1 MCAQTVFSIL
11 YFASDG
17 SWFML
22 MALAGAVGGVA
33 LFFQG
38 FRMLRYK
45 RLILNTPFSK
55 IRSASIGLV
64 EVSGMPTGPQT
75 ISAAITGDPCYYY
88 RVKAWQWMG
97 SGNDHKWEQV
107 LDESLSVP
115 FFLDDSTGK
124 VLVNP
129 QGADLDVHRNFKDEI
144 QSSYFGKGSLIPEN
158 IRKFVALRGLLSGD
172 KIRLEER
179 IIKPGYPLFV
189 YGTLGEN
196 SGQMSWTP
204 TPHATS
210 TRISFGSGF
219 GRSLNFKFNFGDS
232 GSDVATKVME
242 GMLARS
248 SWDKSVHIEAGNTSR
263 GPIVLP
269 DRVVEQLN
277 RIGVALPVPVLPESS
292 QMASNAGRLAS
303 SGGVAVATQIPPD
316 GPSASPTDS
325 AEKQSIVRGTPA
337 AAGFDLHP
345 RVAIGKGERGDPFT
359 ISSQSQREVVQAL
372 AWKSL
377 LYIWGSPVFTIVCIY
392 FLLVYWGWL

>member
-1 MCAQTVFSIL
+1 MF

-88 RVKAWQWMG
+88 RVKAWQWVG
-97 SGNDHKWEQV
+97 SGNDQKWEQV

-115 FFLDDSTGK
+115 FFLDDNTGK
-124 VLVNP
+124 VLINP
-129 QGADLDVHRNFKDEI
+129 QGADLDVQRNFKDEI
-144 QSSYFGKGSLIPEN
+144 QTSYFGKGSLIPEN

-196 SGQMSWTP
+196 PDQTSWTP
-204 TPHATS
+204 TTHATS
-210 TRISFGSGF
+210 TRVSLGSGF
-219 GRSLNFKFNFGDS
+219 GRSPNFKFNFGDS
-232 GSDVATKVME
+232 GSGVATKVME

-248 SWDKSVHIEAGNTSR
+248 SWDKSVHIEARNTTG
-263 GPIVLP
+263 GPTALP
-269 DRVVEQLN
+269 NRVVEQLN
-277 RIGVALPVPVLPESS
+277 RIGVTLPVSVPPESS
-292 QMASNAGRLAS
+292 QMASSAGSLAS
-303 SGGVAVATQIPPD
+303 SGGVAVATQIAPD
-316 GPSASPTDS
+316 APGASPAAS
-325 AEKQSIVRGTPA
+325 AEKQSSARGTPSA
-337 AAGFDLHP
+337 SAFDLHP
-345 RVAIGKGERGDPFT
+345 RVAIGRGERGDPFM
-359 ISSQSQREVVQAL
+359 ISSQSQREVVQSL
-372 AWKSL
+372 AWKSM

>member
-1 MCAQTVFSIL
+1 MFYS
-11 YFASDG
+11 ASDG
-17 SWFML
+17 SWFL
-22 MALAGAVGGVA
+22 LVALGGAACGVA

-88 RVKAWQWMG
+88 RVKAWQWVE

-124 VLVNP
+124 VLINP
-129 QGADLDVHRNFKDEI
+129 QDAELDVHRNFTDEM
-144 QSSYFGKGSLIPEN
+144 QTSRFGKGSVIPEN

-196 SGQMSWTP
+196 PGQTSWTP

-210 TRISFGSGF
+210 THVSLGSGF
-219 GRSLNFKFNFGDS
+219 SRSLSFNFNFGES
-232 GSDVATKVME
+232 GSGVAMKAME
-242 GMLARS
+242 G
-248 SWDKSVHIEAGNTSR
+248 
-263 GPIVLP
+263 VLP
-269 DRVVEQLN
+269 NRVVEELN
-277 RIGVALPVPVLPESS
+277 RIGAPLPVSVLPESS
-292 QMASNAGRLAS
+292 QMVSNAGGLAS
-303 SGGVAVATQIPPD
+303 SSGIALATQITPDAPGAPP
-316 GPSASPTDS
+316 AAS
-325 AEKQSIVRGTPA
+325 AEKQSSARGTPA
-337 AAGFDLHP
+337 ASAFDLHP

-372 AWKSL
+372 AWKSM
-377 LYIWGSPVFTIVCIY
+377 LYIWGSPVFTLACIY
-392 FLLVYWGWL
+392 FLLVYLGWL